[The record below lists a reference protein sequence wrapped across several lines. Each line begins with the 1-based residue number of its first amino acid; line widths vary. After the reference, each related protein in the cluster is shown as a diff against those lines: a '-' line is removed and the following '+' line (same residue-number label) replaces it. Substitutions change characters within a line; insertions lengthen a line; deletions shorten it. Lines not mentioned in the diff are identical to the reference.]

1 MTYSTTKIE
10 TSDLNAAELDTVVG
24 GCATVLYEVPCP
36 IGHLT
41 ILRPVEGQTDC
52 PLAVVQYH
60 PRG

>member
-10 TSDLNAAELDTVVG
+10 TSDLNAADLDTVVG

-52 PLAVVQYH
+52 PLAVVQ
-60 PRG
+60 